1 MQSNLFKKLV
11 SLTLAVCLF
20 LGSCP
25 VSALAEALNTKVS
38 ASPMADD
45 IEKQNPQTPVDSYLA
60 SAPRMNAVSI
70 SDDISNGTVTPSSS
84 PPTLDIPFGAESTD
98 LAVEV
103 TVLHL
108 PANSNA
114 LKVAVSQ
121 MNPLANA
128 DGKQIS
134 YTIDGKAAGAARYFQ
149 TLEKQCFA
157 IGITADAWNKA
168 PAGSYSGTVSFSVSF
183 DNLAT
188 K

>member
-1 MQSNLFKKLV
+1 MKKLFALV
-11 SLTLAVCLF
+11 LA
-20 LGSCP
+20 LGLLGG
-25 VSALAEALNTKVS
+25 SAVL
-38 ASPMADD
+38 ADD
-45 IEKQNPQTPVDSYLA
+45 SNRQTELKV
-60 SAPRMNAVSI
+60 
-70 SDDISNGTVTPSSS
+70 TVEAGYTIVI

-103 TVLHL
+103 TALHL

-121 MNPLANA
+121 MNPLTNA
-128 DGKQIS
+128 DDKQIS